1 MNEPHVC
8 GTKKNYLLLD
18 NDRQFR
24 FSRIKEI
31 EDSFISE
38 INDRE
43 KINNIL
49 NNYVTVLYY
58 ADETLVVLSG
68 IGSGFP
74 LFSFTTVIGTP
85 VAIASACIS
94 PVFLVTNR
102 IFKTFF
108 KTIKMKKRLKIC
120 FIGQE

>member
-1 MNEPHVC
+1 MIGNSDSVES
-8 GTKKNYLLLD
+8 KK
-18 NDRQFR
+18 
-24 FSRIKEI
+24 

-38 INDRE
+38 INGRE
-43 KINNIL
+43 KINNIV

-68 IGSGFP
+68 IGSGFS
-74 LFSFTTVIGTP
+74 LLSFTTIIGTP
-85 VAIASACIS
+85 VVIASACII
-94 PVFLVTNR
+94 PVLLVTNR

-108 KTIKMKKRLKIC
+108 KTIKMKKRLKIY